1 MTDLRSCG
9 TSRSRPIKM
18 VMVNQ
23 LDIIVVDKQDKKAE
37 GSSCSCHNPKCNMRK
52 KEPEKLENTKG

>member
-1 MTDLRSCG
+1 
-9 TSRSRPIKM
+9 M